1 MENETSP
8 QLQPKCLIIIYLQL
22 KQFPVS
28 CMGGG
33 GGGDNFN
40 LEYLCGGTQS
50 SKQGPSQKGMA

>member
-33 GGGDNFN
+33 GDNLN

-50 SKQGPSQKGMA
+50 SKQGPSQ

>member
-8 QLQPKCLIIIYLQL
+8 QLQPKCLILIYLQL

-28 CMGGG
+28 CMG

-50 SKQGPSQKGMA
+50 SKQGPSQRGMA